1 MDYRE
6 EEPTATEVEAATAQV
21 RVREEKAEVGMEEG
35 LAMRKAMLAAE
46 RAPIAA
52 AAAAAG
58 RRLASSSTSAR
69 PRAARPTAT
78 LVILNVPVRKLRKRN
93 RNTRCVDIY
102 SLGYSPNLNLGQ
114 DTRLPVTQRPTD
126 T

>member
-1 MDYRE
+1 VDYRE

-69 PRAARPTAT
+69 PRGPRPTAT
-78 LVILNVPVRKLRKRN
+78 WVRDRGG
-93 RNTRCVDIY
+93 V
-102 SLGYSPNLNLGQ
+102 G
-114 DTRLPVTQRPTD
+114 
-126 T
+126 

>member
-69 PRAARPTAT
+69 PRGPD
-78 LVILNVPVRKLRKRN
+78 P
-93 RNTRCVDIY
+93 
-102 SLGYSPNLNLGQ
+102 
-114 DTRLPVTQRPTD
+114 QRPVVQCTES
-126 T
+126 TSKKTKKAQQKHALR